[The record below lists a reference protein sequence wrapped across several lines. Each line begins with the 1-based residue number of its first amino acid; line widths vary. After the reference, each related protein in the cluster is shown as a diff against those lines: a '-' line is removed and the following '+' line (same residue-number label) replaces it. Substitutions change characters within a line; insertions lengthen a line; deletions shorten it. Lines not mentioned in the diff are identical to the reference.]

1 MRPLAD
7 FGFGRRSI
15 EEGLLGVFAVAGVG
29 MTALVMTWVSA
40 ATTAARRHTY
50 QMKMSFPRA
59 MGITV
64 GTPVRIRG
72 VQVGSVLSVRPS
84 LASVDVLC
92 EIDDEAIKVPRNA
105 LVEANQSG
113 LIAETLIDITPR
125 MPLPPDDTLG
135 PKDTRCHD
143 QGHLVCHMGEIEG
156 EVGTSLDGLVG
167 VCTRLARRMEAG
179 TMDTM
184 EDTAKAA
191 QDAATHAIPLL
202 EKMKLIATNVAP
214 MVEDL
219 KDGEAGPTASRLLT
233 ELHDLAESMIRI
245 TEVMA
250 DEPQLETMK
259 TMVTR
264 SERCLAEVERISKD
278 LSKVTGDDALMTNLK
293 SIVQSVSRILES

>member
-1 MRPLAD
+1 
-7 FGFGRRSI
+7 
-15 EEGLLGVFAVAGVG
+15 
-29 MTALVMTWVSA
+29 
-40 ATTAARRHTY
+40 
-50 QMKMSFPRA
+50 
-59 MGITV
+59 
-64 GTPVRIRG
+64 
-72 VQVGSVLSVRPS
+72 
-84 LASVDVLC
+84 
-92 EIDDEAIKVPRNA
+92 
-105 LVEANQSG
+105 
-113 LIAETLIDITPR
+113 
-125 MPLPPDDTLG
+125 
-135 PKDTRCHD
+135 
-143 QGHLVCHMGEIEG
+143 
-156 EVGTSLDGLVG
+156 
-167 VCTRLARRMEAG
+167 
-179 TMDTM
+179 MDTM